1 MWNRRP
7 RLFVTCTAGGGCAT
21 FVALAFVLLS
31 LFVASPVH
39 AETLGPGQT
48 IIVRYYAGDNLVKT
62 LTVTPAGDAIWTTHN
77 QALAPKINRAE
88 AVVSSPGGTET
99 GVGLSQVTTNEF
111 RIGPGDVLDVNVW
124 DNAHLSKVV
133 PVRPDGMI
141 SLPLVGDVRA
151 AGKTAQEMRDVLG
164 TELRRFIDSPTV
176 TVTVTEINSYK
187 VFVQGAVTHPG
198 AYPVTGASTI
208 THAISLAGGFT
219 EFADKGGII
228 ILRTKPAGGTDKMK
242 VNYSRIL
249 SGKDPDVR
257 VLPGDTIVVP

>member
-1 MWNRRP
+1 MVQNRSR
-7 RLFVTCTAGGGCAT
+7 RMSARSAVAALVVAGLMICSSA
-21 FVALAFVLLS
+21 
-31 LFVASPVH
+31 PVF
-39 AETLGPGQT
+39 AENLGPGQT
-48 IIVRYYAGDNLVKT
+48 IIVRYYAGDTLVKT
-62 LTVTPAGDAIWTTHN
+62 LTVTPKGDAIWTTQN
-77 QALAPKINRAE
+77 LALQDKITRAD
-88 AVVSSPGGTET
+88 AVLSSPGGGES
-99 GVGLSQVTTNEF
+99 GLGLSQVTTSEF

-151 AGKTAQEMRDVLG
+151 SGKTAQEMRDQLV
-164 TELRRFIDSPTV
+164 TELRRFIDAPTV
-176 TVTVTEINSYK
+176 TVTVSAINSYK
-187 VFVQGAVTHPG
+187 VYVQGAVTRPG
-198 AYPVTGASTI
+198 EYPITGASTI

-219 EFADKGGII
+219 EFADRGGVI

-249 SGKDPDVR
+249 SGKDPDIR

>member
-1 MWNRRP
+1 MDRSRSRRMSV
-7 RLFVTCTAGGGCAT
+7 RSAAAIVFLTLGLVAIAT
-21 FVALAFVLLS
+21 E
-31 LFVASPVH
+31 PVR
-39 AETLGPGQT
+39 AESLGPGQT
-48 IIVRYYAGDNLVKT
+48 IVVRYYAGDTLVKT
-62 LTVTPAGDAIWTTHN
+62 LTVTAKGDAIWTTQN
-77 QALAPKINRAE
+77 LALQDKITRAD
-88 AVVSSPGGTET
+88 AIVSSPGGTES
-99 GVGLSQVTTNEF
+99 GLGLSQVTTSEF

-124 DNAHLSKVV
+124 DNVHLSKVV

-151 AGKTAQEMRDVLG
+151 AGKTAQEMRDHLV
-164 TELRRFIDSPTV
+164 TELRRFIDAPTV

-257 VLPGDTIVVP
+257 ILPGDTIVVP

>member
-1 MWNRRP
+1 MSVRS
-7 RLFVTCTAGGGCAT
+7 AA
-21 FVALAFVLLS
+21 VALLAAGLIVLS
-31 LFVASPVH
+31 VASVR
-39 AETLGPGQT
+39 AETLSPGQT

-77 QALAPKINRAE
+77 LALAPKINRAE
-88 AVVSSPGGTET
+88 AVVSSPGGTEM

-176 TVTVTEINSYK
+176 TVTVSAINSYT
-187 VFVQGAVTHPG
+187 VFVQGAVTRPG
-198 AYPVTGASTI
+198 SYPISGGSTI

-219 EFADKGGII
+219 EFADKGGVI

-242 VNYSRIL
+242 VNYARIL